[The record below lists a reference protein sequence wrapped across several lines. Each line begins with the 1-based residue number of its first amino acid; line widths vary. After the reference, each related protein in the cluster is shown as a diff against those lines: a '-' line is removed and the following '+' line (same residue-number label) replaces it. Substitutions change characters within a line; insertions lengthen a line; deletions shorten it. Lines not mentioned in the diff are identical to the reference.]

1 MAFANGK
8 DGEFKIDNSAG
19 SLTDRSSLVL
29 NLTHSLMQELKDI
42 TTWSKSF
49 RVRKGVLKDFEAQV
63 EMLFDT
69 ASYGDFLALFGSDRT
84 VNIGPA
90 GTTAGYPKI
99 SGEMLVENISAPQPV
114 DDVVKFTMSLKAN
127 DTITVGTY

>member
-8 DGEFKIDNSAG
+8 DGDFRIDNTAG
-19 SLTDRSSLVL
+19 LLTDRSSLVL

-42 TTWSKSF
+42 TSWGKSF
-49 RVRKGVLKDFEAQV
+49 RVRKAVLKDFEAQV

-69 ASYGDFLALFGSDRT
+69 ASYGDFLTLFGSDRT
-84 VNIGPA
+84 VRIGSA
-90 GTTAGYPKI
+90 GTTSGYPQI
-99 SGEMLVENISAPQPV
+99 TGEMLVENISAPQPV

-127 DTITVGTY
+127 DTITLTTY